1 MEEALI
7 RTMADYGVAA
17 MRVPGRTGV
26 WTQPNGSIAE
36 KKIAAIGIHVSAGVT
51 SHGFALN
58 VTTDLKDFDWIVPC
72 GIDDRA
78 VTSLELES
86 GSPHQNPDLTL
97 QTAAER
103 VARQFGQ
110 VFRAQMLWLESLE
123 DLAPVGVNTRTE
135 A

>member
-1 MEEALI
+1 
-7 RTMADYGVAA
+7 
-17 MRVPGRTGV
+17 MRVAGRTGV
-26 WTQPNGSIAE
+26 WTQPNGTVLE
-36 KKIAAIGIHVSAGVT
+36 KKVAAIGIHVSAGVT

-58 VTTDLKDFDWIVPC
+58 VTTDLKDFEWIVPC

-86 GSPHQNPDLTL
+86 PTSTPAVDLTL
-97 QTAAER
+97 ETAAAR

-110 VFRAQMLWLESLE
+110 VFHAQMLWLESLE
-123 DLAPVGVNTRTE
+123 DLAPLGENAHAE